1 MAGSASHAAP
11 RRGAALLVL
20 GLAMLGISFAAPLI
34 RYSSAHPLVI
44 AIWRLVFS
52 LGIIAV
58 FLIPGRGWRQW
69 RALDRRGMALALG
82 AGVMLAL
89 HFWSWNTSL
98 AFTTVAASVVLVNTQ
113 PVIVAALSAAWLR
126 EPPTRGQ
133 WGGIAVAM
141 CGALVIVVPDLRVG
155 GGGLSLDRA
164 LFGDLLALGGA
175 VTAALYYLA
184 GRRLRG
190 TLDLWPYVAL
200 VYGACL
206 ITLVVIALAIRAP
219 ILPQPAREWWIF
231 AGLAVGP
238 MMLGHTGMNWALRY
252 LPAYSVNLTT
262 LAEPLGATLLAAALP
277 GIREVP
283 PVATIAGGLFVLLGI
298 FIALPRPTEA
308 ALPAS

>member
-1 MAGSASHAAP
+1 MPGSAAHAPP

-44 AIWRLVFS
+44 ALWRLVFS
-52 LGIIAV
+52 LAIIAV
-58 FLIPGRGWRQW
+58 FLIPQRGWRQW
-69 RALDRRGMALALG
+69 RRLDRRGMALALG

-89 HFWSWNTSL
+89 HFWSWNSSL
-98 AFTTVAASVVLVNTQ
+98 SYTTVAASVVLVNTQ
-113 PVIVAALSAAWLR
+113 PVIIAALSVVWLR
-126 EPPTRGQ
+126 EAPSKGQ
-133 WGGIAVAM
+133 WGGIALAM
-141 CGALVIVVPDLRVG
+141 LGALVIVLPDLRG
-155 GGGLSLDRA
+155 SGALGSERA
-164 LFGDLLALGGA
+164 LFGDLLALAGA
-175 VTAALYYLA
+175 VTAALYYLT

-206 ITLVVIALAIRAP
+206 VTLVAIAIAIDAP

-231 AGLAVGP
+231 AALAAGP

-252 LPAYSVNLTT
+252 LPAYTVNLTT
-262 LAEPLGATLLAAALP
+262 LAEPLGATLLAAMLP

-283 PVATIAGGLFVLLGI
+283 PLATLAGGGLVLLGI
-298 FIALPRPTEA
+298 FIALPRPAEGNA
-308 ALPAS
+308 AAA

>member
-1 MAGSASHAAP
+1 MARAESHAPP
-11 RRGAALLVL
+11 RRGAALMVL
-20 GLAMLGISFAAPLI
+20 GLAMIGISFAAPLI

-44 AIWRLVFS
+44 ALWRLVFS

-58 FLIPGRGWRQW
+58 FLIPNRGWRQW
-69 RALDRRGMALALG
+69 RRLDARGVALALG

-98 AFTTVAASVVLVNTQ
+98 AYTTVAASVVLVNTQ
-113 PVIVAALSAAWLR
+113 PIIIAALSALWLG
-126 EPPTRGQ
+126 EKPTGQQ
-133 WGGIAVAM
+133 WGGIALAM
-141 CGALVIVVPDLRVG
+141 FGAFVIVFPDLRGTGLG
-155 GGGLSLDRA
+155 GERA
-164 LFGDLLALGGA
+164 LLGDVLALVGA
-175 VTAALYYLA
+175 VTAALYYLT
-184 GRRLRG
+184 GRRLRR

-206 ITLVVIALAIRAP
+206 VTLVVIALAIDAP
-219 ILPQPAREWWIF
+219 ILPQPGREWLIF
-231 AGLAVGP
+231 AALAIGP

-283 PVATIAGGLFVLLGI
+283 PAATLAGGALILIGI
-298 FIALPRPTEA
+298 FIALPRPTETSA
-308 ALPAS
+308 PET